1 MKKPTRLGLL
11 ATAITTALLVS
22 ACGGGG
28 STEAYTPSYPDSDSN
43 TTNDY
48 EADISNSYDDYD
60 YTDYD
65 YADAT
70 PNLEVGATL
79 TAEEAEATREA
90 LRGMDN
96 EERAGRVV
104 VNRDGVYVVADV
116 HSLNSGD
123 VVDDE
128 AAIEVLSNP
137 VFLPILVVNGQ
148 NVIYNQRDGMPE
160 FMARARA
167 TAFASGTSPNIPQF
181 QLPDEVGVEWRASRS
196 QQEIADFLARVQAD
210 ADTPMSEIPNEFA
223 LVEVSS
229 RNQGFAQSQGV
240 GTTDTARQYQL
251 VNLGGGMAFG
261 GRSINEVVDMTR
273 TWDNPEAA
281 RAEAQRLVN
290 QFPGLIFH
298 DFS

>member
-196 QQEIADFLARVQAD
+196 QQEIANFLARVQAD